1 MMKTRLVKFT
11 IAFSLLLTA
20 AWVPARVAAQEK
32 AGRVEFKVNLKRP
45 AREDVKKV
53 GPGARGGAGGGA
65 DDEDEVVRVETS
77 LVACDVLV
85 MDKSGRA
92 VKGLTAKDFVV
103 TEEGVPQEIGTFSLG
118 DNARLPRS
126 IVLIIDYSGSQL
138 PFIEDSVR
146 AAQTLVEQ
154 LNPRDRMAIVT
165 DDVELLVEFTRDKA
179 LLKATLESLKKK
191 AKSDDLPPL
200 ERFGRS
206 QQYTALLATLN
217 ELFEPGDTRP
227 IVIFQTDGDELASLR
242 DNNLKWF
249 TPRLTPEQLA
259 EVVKRRQAMMREYS
273 LADIYRVAE
282 RSRATIYTVVP
293 GVRLIGLEA
302 GEEPKKLKALRE
314 TLFPMKSPQG
324 ATPEEWLKFLT
335 EQRRAMQLGLY
346 GLSRV
351 TGGWMDYLEEP
362 EQAGAIYARIL
373 TDINRRYVI
382 GFYPSNKLRDG
393 KRRALKIEV
402 RDHPEFTVWGCKS
415 YYAPEPQ

>member
-1 MMKTRLVKFT
+1 MTKTRLVKFT
-11 IAFSLLLTA
+11 IAFGLLLA
-20 AWVPARVAAQEK
+20 AACVRVAAQVE
-32 AGRVEFKVNLKRP
+32 AGRNEFKVTLKRP
-45 AREDVKKV
+45 AREDVKKAEAS
-53 GPGARGGAGGGA
+53 GQGAAE
-65 DDEDEVVRVETS
+65 DEDEVVRVETS

-92 VKGLTAKDFVV
+92 VRGLSAKDFVV

-138 PFIEDSVR
+138 PFIENSVK

-165 DDVELLVEFTRDKA
+165 DDVELLVEFTRDKK
-179 LLKATLESLKKK
+179 LLKDTLEALKKK
-191 AKSDDLPPL
+191 ARSDRLPPS
-200 ERFGRS
+200 ERLGRS

-227 IVIFQTDGDELASLR
+227 IVIFQTDGDELAALR
-242 DNNLKWF
+242 DNNVPWLSA
-249 TPRLTPEQLA
+249 RLTPEQLA
-259 EVVKRRQAMMREYS
+259 EVLKRRQAMMREYS

-282 RSRATIYTVVP
+282 RSRATVYTVVP
-293 GVRLIGLEA
+293 GIRLIGLEP

-314 TLFPMKSPQG
+314 KLFRRTPRWM
-324 ATPEEWLKFLT
+324 TPEEWLKFNADRT
-335 EQRRAMQLGLY
+335 EAMQLALF
-346 GLSRV
+346 GLSKV
-351 TGGWMDYLEEP
+351 TGGWIDYLEEP
-362 EQAGAIYARIL
+362 DQARDIYARIL
-373 TDINRRYVI
+373 SDINRRYVI

-402 RDHPEFTVWGCKS
+402 RDHPDYTVWGRKS
-415 YYAPEPQ
+415 YYAPGPQ